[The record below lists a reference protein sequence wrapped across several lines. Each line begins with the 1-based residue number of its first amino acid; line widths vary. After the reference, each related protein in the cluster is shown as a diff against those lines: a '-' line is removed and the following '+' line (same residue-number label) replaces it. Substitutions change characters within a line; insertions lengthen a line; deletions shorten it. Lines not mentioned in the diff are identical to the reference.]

1 MYFPS
6 TASARAQDAGE
17 KNCCAL
23 CNSCLCLRLLNNDEV
38 NLSGKKGA
46 EPQVVPAV
54 NRVDLSSQLSAT
66 PAGTLGLSR
75 Y

>member
-1 MYFPS
+1 M
-6 TASARAQDAGE
+6 QDA
-17 KNCCAL
+17 L
-23 CNSCLCLRLLNNDEV
+23 LFLFPLRYRSVFCFSSFFLT
-38 NLSGKKGA
+38 GA